1 MRHSPKTQVTAI
13 KSEAKKEVSS
23 SSPRGSGSGTGSGSA
38 AAQKSGNNSG
48 SGNDTTKRRQHHR
61 QSQRP
66 ILLSSSSSDDESNLK
81 QNSSAKMKASHH
93 RPWRRNSKDLL
104 ELRSYTNPRSK
115 SSPKQMLAKQTKHK
129 SSESIL
135 DDHARHHRE
144 KQFKHNSKSLNR
156 SKPNNWSEN
165 ELLDADDNFDFTSS
179 RLLEKTPP
187 VAPPGGGSGGG
198 ALAPQGGQTS
208 KKSNKASGPS
218 GPFDFLLNKPSNIL
232 VIDPDPDSK
241 KSDNSSDTKHEP
253 FGSTEFPT
261 MKRKV
266 PISQTGSGQAA
277 GPSSLPVLPVPPV
290 PISTG
295 SAMPPENEYE
305 SMTSLDVRD
314 SMEPQTIRA
323 SLWTPPGSS
332 DNAGAGPTGL
342 VTKTIDGLSSPSV
355 ITSNQDQDESKK
367 VDPEPPIEPPPNFG
381 SEKPPPLPVKKFG
394 KSRKPKHDPGLVI
407 DSSQV
412 RMAGMAAAQERD
424 IREAQRQQQARNKRI
439 RNRSLEMVLDGEPRS
454 SDSSPSRQRWI

>member
-1 MRHSPKTQVTAI
+1 MTAI
-13 KSEAKKEVSS
+13 KSEAKKEVNS

-38 AAQKSGNNSG
+38 AVQKSGNNSG
-48 SGNDTTKRRQHHR
+48 SGNETTKRRQHHR

-66 ILLSSSSSDDESNLK
+66 ILSSSSSDDESNLK
-81 QNSSAKMKASHH
+81 QSSAKMKSSHH

-144 KQFKHNSKSLNR
+144 THHKHTTKSLNR

-165 ELLDADDNFDFTSS
+165 ELLDADDNFDFTSA
-179 RLLEKTPP
+179 RLEKTQ
-187 VAPPGGGSGGG
+187 APSNVTSAGGSGGS
-198 ALAPQGGQTS
+198 AAAPGGSTS
-208 KKSNKASGPS
+208 KKSKASGPS

-232 VIDPDPDSK
+232 VIDPDPESK

-290 PISTG
+290 PITTG

-412 RMAGMAAAQERD
+412 RMAGLAAAQERD
-424 IREAQRQQQARNKRI
+424 LREAQRQQQARNKRI
-439 RNRSLEMVLDGEPRS
+439 RNRSLEMVLDSEPRS